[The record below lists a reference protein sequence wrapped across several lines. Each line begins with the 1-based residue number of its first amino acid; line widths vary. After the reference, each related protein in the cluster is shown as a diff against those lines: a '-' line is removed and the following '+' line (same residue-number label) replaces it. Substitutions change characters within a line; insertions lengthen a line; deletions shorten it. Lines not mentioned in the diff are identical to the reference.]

1 MRGNNN
7 PQVANEQK
15 RDDRGTLLRKEEEE
29 NQDKALKRVEKVAE
43 L

>member
-1 MRGNNN
+1 VDVNN

-15 RDDRGTLLRKEEEE
+15 RDDRGDALLRKEEEE